1 MNIHPPLE
9 TGERFCGNVEDGKPL
24 SPSLQG
30 LEVVLRKPA
39 FDINGHMLTGHS
51 AVILTASGL
60 ATYNRRQE
68 ARLEAIRSGKAS
80 R

>member
-1 MNIHPPLE
+1 MNTHPPLE

-39 FDINGHMLTGHS
+39 FEVTGKPLEGYS
-51 AVILTASGL
+51 AVILTEPGFAV
-60 ATYNRRQE
+60 YNRRQE
-68 ARLEAIRSGKAS
+68 ARLEAIRSGKGS